1 MSLRRARSADEYV
14 DWVKQAVFEVQD
26 LRECL
31 EFEQEDL
38 VRFPAFLEPLQVGID
53 ALYRSMREGTYSF
66 GRHDLPFMDLVARF
80 ADEIPFHTLLKQIN
94 ETHRRGLELGD
105 DDA

>member
-38 VRFPAFLEPLQVGID
+38 VRFPAFLEPLQQGID

-66 GRHDLPFMDLVARF
+66 GREDLPFMDLVARF